1 MQGTLWSCGASM
13 PGQYIGAETHVGVS
27 PPSSVPFTSAPAAM
41 QSTAQSLCPLWHAIS
56 SGEAPTWLHTV
67 TSAPASSSSST
78 ASASPRQQL
87 MSRGVCPCGSCQ
99 SSTEDL
105 FHLGLRLRTSHC
117 CLKLAWSASRHAVK
131 SLDIFEPALLFLP
144 PQAARRRTDGVAPC
158 LSRRRPILRQ
168 TSASSWRPSFV
179 SSTLPAVKPLLQLKY
194 QLCTSTNKTGR
205 PFSSATCTHELV
217 QPSPS
222 DREMPRPR
230 L

>member
-1 MQGTLWSCGASM
+1 MYLVHWRASCACRALYGTLWSCGASM
-13 PGQYIGAETHVGVS
+13 PYIGAETHVGVS

-105 FHLGLRLRTSHC
+105 FHPGLRLRTSHC
-117 CLKLAWSASRHAVK
+117 CLKLAWSDSRHAAK

-144 PQAARRRTDGVAPC
+144 PCRRKLRDDALTDLRPASPSADFAAKRA
-158 LSRRRPILRQ
+158 RPRG
-168 TSASSWRPSFV
+168 APSFV
-179 SSTLPAVKPLLQLKY
+179 SCKKLRSP
-194 QLCTSTNKTGR
+194 R
-205 PFSSATCTHELV
+205 SA
-217 QPSPS
+217 
-222 DREMPRPR
+222 R
-230 L
+230 